1 MQGNKV
7 TIKEIVAAVD
17 PAAGHAMPWLKDDVA
32 IRAVTIREF
41 LRLLLDHPS
50 LTELVH
56 STKPRETA
64 DQMIE
69 VLGLDAMA
77 ALAAVGMTT
86 TANSLLRL
94 GREAVAHAFVSIAEI
109 TFVLRDV
116 DDFFEEERKKGTTK
130 PRRPQPGMAAEEV
143 PRDSGLL
150 TLVRDASEYT
160 VRTGRDGFDLSPIAL
175 AFARRASAEVD
186 QRNRLLIA
194 DAISAATGDKE
205 AAARLGEIY

>member
-1 MQGNKV
+1 MQGKTV
-7 TIKEIVAAVD
+7 TIREIVAAVD
-17 PAAGHAMPWLKDDVA
+17 PAAGHAMPWIKDDVTV
-32 IRAVTIREF
+32 RAVTIREF
-41 LRLLLDHPS
+41 LRLLLEHPS

-56 STKPRETA
+56 STRRRETA

-69 VLGLDAMA
+69 VLGLEAMA
-77 ALAAVGMTT
+77 AIAAVGMATSDK
-86 TANSLLRL
+86 ALLRL
-94 GREAVAHAFVSIAEI
+94 GRDAVVHAFVSVAEI

-116 DDFFEEERKKGTTK
+116 DDFFEEERKKGTAK
-130 PRRPQPGMAAEEV
+130 PSQPQPDAVTEEV

-160 VRTGRDGFDLSPIAL
+160 VRTGRDGFDLSPVAL
-175 AFARRASAEVD
+175 GFARRAAAELD

-194 DAISAATGDKE
+194 DAIAAATGDKE

>member
-1 MQGNKV
+1 
-7 TIKEIVAAVD
+7 
-17 PAAGHAMPWLKDDVA
+17 
-32 IRAVTIREF
+32 
-41 LRLLLDHPS
+41 
-50 LTELVH
+50 
-56 STKPRETA
+56 
-64 DQMIE
+64 MIE

-77 ALAAVGMTT
+77 ALAAAGMTT

-116 DDFFEEERKKGTTK
+116 DDFFEEERKKGSPK
-130 PRRPQPGMAAEEV
+130 PPRPQPDAAAEEV

-160 VRTGRDGFDLSPIAL
+160 VRTGRDGFDLSPVAL
-175 AFARRASAEVD
+175 GFARRAAAELD
-186 QRNRLLIA
+186 QRNRMLIA
-194 DAISAATGDKE
+194 DAIAAATGDKE

>member
-1 MQGNKV
+1 MQGKSV

-17 PAAGHAMPWLKDDVA
+17 PAASHAMPWLKDDVSV
-32 IRAVTIREF
+32 RALTIREY

-64 DQMIE
+64 GQMID

-77 ALAAVGMTT
+77 ALAAVGTT
-86 TANSLLRL
+86 TSPKALLRL
-94 GREAVAHAFVSIAEI
+94 GREAVVHAFVSVAEI

-116 DDFFEEERKKGTTK
+116 DDYFEEERKKGQAK
-130 PRRPQPGMAAEEV
+130 PSRPQPDAAADEV
-143 PRDSGLL
+143 HRDSGLL

-194 DAISAATGDKE
+194 DAIAAATGDKE
-205 AAARLGEIY
+205 AATRLGEIY